1 MKAIEHLKK
10 QELKLWDALQN
21 AILTFGAHHESTIRA
36 QVRWATTKENLQT
49 IEAMIEEENNS
60 EIILQ
65 AERDAREQMDAM
77 INAFGRQDDGTKRAI
92 HQWYVIDELI
102 DKLKI
107 ERK

>member
-49 IEAMIEEENNS
+49 IEAMIEPDYS
-60 EIILQ
+60 EIILN
-65 AERDAREQMDAM
+65 AEIEAREQMDAM

-102 DKLKI
+102 DNLKI
-107 ERK
+107 DRK